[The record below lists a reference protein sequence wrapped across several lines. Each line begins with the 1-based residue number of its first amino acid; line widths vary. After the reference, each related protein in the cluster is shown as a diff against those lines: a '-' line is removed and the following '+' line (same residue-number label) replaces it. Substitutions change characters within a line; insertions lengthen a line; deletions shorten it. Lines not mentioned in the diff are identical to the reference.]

1 MIQRIQTLW
10 LFIAALL
17 ASASFKF
24 PVFIGNTISAEGF
37 KYIELKSTSHVI
49 LIVAASVLVIS
60 ILYALFLFKKRMTQ
74 FWFTL
79 VSFIFSLANGY
90 LLYKKTL
97 PFAEGNFSI
106 AALAAGA
113 VPFFLLLAMRGIWK
127 DDRLVKSLDRLR

>member
-24 PVFIGNTISAEGF
+24 PVFTGNTISA
-37 KYIELKSTSHVI
+37 KDYIVLKSTSHVI

-90 LLYKKTL
+90 LLYTKTL
-97 PFAEGNFSI
+97 TFAEGNFSI